1 VILLDAYALVAAA
14 TGERAAPE
22 VAELLRRGD
31 CAVTTAN
38 LAELYDQL
46 VRRVGLEPEAVDAHV
61 RPLVDG
67 SLAVRDLDRER
78 AARAGL
84 LRAQLYR
91 RRTTELSLADCV
103 LLASLDEGD
112 TVATADPPLARAARR
127 LGHTVTPL
135 PDSRGRR
142 P

>member
-14 TGERAAPE
+14 TGEAAASE
-22 VAELLRRGD
+22 VAELLRSGH
-31 CAVTTAN
+31 CGVTTAS

-46 VRRVGLEPEAVDAHV
+46 VRRVGLAAEAVDARV
-61 RPLVDG
+61 QPLLDE
-67 SLAVRDLDRER
+67 SLAVRELDRER

-91 RRTTELSLADCV
+91 RRTSELSLADCV
-103 LLASLDEGD
+103 LLASLEDGD

-127 LGHTVTPL
+127 LGHTVAPL